1 MDVQGIEWLALHC
14 SAPPQ
19 DFDLLARPL
28 SLRGAAGSAD
38 ELPAGAGAVDMPGR
52 DSERSS
58 VLDKRQCSADSEDSM
73 SHGGESFHK
82 KVMWRIS
89 SKLFAVSGSTTPM
102 ASWDDFVGS
111 THFEVAIGIAIILN
125 GIQMAFEIQHQG
137 LKLGSSLNY
146 GFYHNPDPWP
156 GATYLFEGLGFFFGV
171 IFTIEMTLKIM
182 VLRLRFFCNAW
193 NLFDMV
199 VVAGWLVE
207 TLGETLQY
215 TGRGIWGQ
223 SDGGSQTTEVR
234 VVRQIRSFDALFLMT
249 TAIQSSA
256 TVLFW
261 ACALLFMLQVLN
273 ALLLNQLL
281 HMLYFGDDS
290 YKEEARREVQD
301 REYEAGGV
309 EVGQGGLWWTV

>member
-1 MDVQGIEWLALHC
+1 
-14 SAPPQ
+14 
-19 DFDLLARPL
+19 
-28 SLRGAAGSAD
+28 
-38 ELPAGAGAVDMPGR
+38 
-52 DSERSS
+52 
-58 VLDKRQCSADSEDSM
+58 M

-215 TGRGIWGQ
+215 TGESLGGYHRLPHRAPAATSSPGAAWGRAEQASPLSSPPLSASCEIILVGFSVWHTRSSLPPDRNTRGEQ
-223 SDGGSQTTEVR
+223 EE
-234 VVRQIRSFDALFLMT
+234 
-249 TAIQSSA
+249 QSS
-256 TVLFW
+256 
-261 ACALLFMLQVLN
+261 
-273 ALLLNQLL
+273 
-281 HMLYFGDDS
+281 
-290 YKEEARREVQD
+290 
-301 REYEAGGV
+301 
-309 EVGQGGLWWTV
+309 